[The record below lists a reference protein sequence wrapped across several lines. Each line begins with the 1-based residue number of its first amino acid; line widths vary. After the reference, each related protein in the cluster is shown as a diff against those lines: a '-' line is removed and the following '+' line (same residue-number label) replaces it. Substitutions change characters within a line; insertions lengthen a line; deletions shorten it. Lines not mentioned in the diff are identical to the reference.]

1 MELLLNVHGV
11 SIREDGEVL
20 KIDGV
25 DGCTVNVLNA
35 TKRTPENQ

>member
-11 SIREDGEVL
+11 SIWEDGVL
-20 KIDGV
+20 KIDAI